1 MSATEIK
8 ALRQEVRREIEPV
21 TGAIIR
27 TIDKQAAAIEHLSI
41 DCREAFQQ
49 QNDKIRDLIAAVDR
63 AELRIHRLEHPN
75 DVA

>member
-1 MSATEIK
+1 MSASTDRL
-8 ALRQEVRREIEPV
+8 ARRD
-21 TGAIIR
+21 IIR
-27 TIDKQAAAIEHLSI
+27 AVGPEVVKTIDKHAEAIATLSEDI
-41 DCREAFQQ
+41 REAFQQ